1 MDVLMV
7 WTLRGLQDS
16 SILHFCRLS
25 KKTAHAK
32 SWVGKHVVLASRVC
46 MSTCQPLADVLKG
59 IKQHWATVLGA
70 WPLLDLAPSCPLVC
84 QTGMVEVQGAI
95 KACLLA
101 ELFPRPSYAL
111 QSLQCSILFLV
122 NLWQQHAIQGIPQ
135 HTNESFCCSTFWGTR
150 I

>member
-1 MDVLMV
+1 MIIFIKSEL
-7 WTLRGLQDS
+7 G
-16 SILHFCRLS
+16 ILFCRLN

-32 SWVGKHVVLASRVC
+32 SLLGKHVVLASRVC

-101 ELFPRPSYAL
+101 EHVPKPSYAL
-111 QSLQCSILFLV
+111 QSLQCSILFFV
-122 NLWQQHAIQGIPQ
+122 NLWQQYATLNVAWYLSIHLLMSGR
-135 HTNESFCCSTFWGTR
+135 CSCKLC
-150 I
+150 